1 MEDKL
6 KNILAIY
13 ANVDIKNIITD
24 ENHNQVIG
32 RQGIRYSEELIKLTM
47 KFNIVCK
54 REMLGINNNIIIK
67 RYIINVFENDN
78 LEIKIC

>member
-6 KNILAIY
+6 KNILALY
-13 ANVDIKNIITD
+13 ANIDIKNIITI
-24 ENHNQVIG
+24 ENKQEVFERPITRNSV
-32 RQGIRYSEELIKLTM
+32 EVIKLSM

-54 REMLGINNNIIIK
+54 REILGINNNIVNK
-67 RYIINVFENDN
+67 SYIINVFANDD